1 MAKQRTIKESFSLS
15 GKGLHTG
22 LNLTV
27 EFNPAPENFGYKIQ
41 RIDVEGQP
49 IIEALAENVNETQ
62 RGTVLTNGTER
73 VSTVEHGL
81 SALYALG
88 IDNCLI
94 KVNGPEFPILE
105 GSAQL
110 YVDNIQR
117 VGIVEQEAEKDYFVV
132 TETIE
137 YHDEKSGSSLMIMPA
152 EEFAVNVL
160 VSFDSSIICNQR
172 AVLMHMEDFPTEIA
186 SSRTFVFVRELEAL
200 LNLGL
205 IKGGDLDNAIVIY
218 EREMSQ
224 ENYDRLTDIL
234 GMPHMDAKKLGYLNH
249 KPLVWN
255 NEPARHKL
263 LDIIGDLALIGKAM
277 QGRIIATC
285 PGHTINNKFARAMR
299 KIIREHQIQAPIYN
313 PNSEPVLDIR
323 QIKQM
328 LPHRSPMLLIDK
340 ITEIGSDH
348 IVGVKNVTMNEPF
361 FAGHFPD
368 EPVMPGVLL
377 VEAMSQCG
385 ALFVLNQLEDP
396 AKYSTYFI
404 KIDKI
409 VFHKKVIPGDTLV
422 MKVEQTSPMRHGIS
436 IMKGYIFVGETLVA
450 EASFVGQIIK
460 NKE

>member
-186 SSRTFVFVRELEAL
+186 SSRTFVFVRDIEPL
-200 LNLGL
+200 LAAGL
-205 IKGGDLDNAIVIY
+205 IKGGDLDNSIVLY
-218 EREMSQ
+218 EREMPQ
-224 ENYDRLTDIL
+224 DRYDRLADAMNI
-234 GMPHMDAKKLGYLNH
+234 PRMDAKKLGYINH
-249 KPLVWN
+249 RPLVWD

-263 LDIIGDLALIGKAM
+263 LDVIGDMSLVGKPIKGHITAY
-277 QGRIIATC
+277 R
-285 PGHTINNKFARAMR
+285 PGHRVNNQLARLLRKFLT
-299 KIIREHQIQAPIYN
+299 
-313 PNSEPVLDIR
+313 PNS
-323 QIKQM
+323 
-328 LPHRSPMLLIDK
+328 
-340 ITEIGSDH
+340 
-348 IVGVKNVTMNEPF
+348 
-361 FAGHFPD
+361 
-368 EPVMPGVLL
+368 
-377 VEAMSQCG
+377 
-385 ALFVLNQLEDP
+385 
-396 AKYSTYFI
+396 
-404 KIDKI
+404 
-409 VFHKKVIPGDTLV
+409 
-422 MKVEQTSPMRHGIS
+422 
-436 IMKGYIFVGETLVA
+436 
-450 EASFVGQIIK
+450 
-460 NKE
+460 